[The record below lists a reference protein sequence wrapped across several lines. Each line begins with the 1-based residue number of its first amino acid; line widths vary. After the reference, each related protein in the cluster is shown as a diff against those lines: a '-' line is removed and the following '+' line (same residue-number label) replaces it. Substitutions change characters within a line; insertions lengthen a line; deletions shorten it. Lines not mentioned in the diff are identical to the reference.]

1 MVPVA
6 QETTANT
13 VRLPYSF
20 SRRFSLVAWCE
31 ASLEILHVH
40 PLSLSVLQELQRGLN
55 APFTLRQIDEAEF
68 EQRLNAVWQRDS
80 SEARQLMEDL
90 GSAEDFFTLAEEL
103 PETEDLLESDDD
115 APIIK
120 LINAMLAEA
129 IKEGASDIHIET
141 FEKSLVIRFRVDGT
155 LHEMLRPGRK
165 LASLLVSRIKVMAR
179 LDIAEKRVPQDGRIA
194 LLLGGRAIDVRVS
207 TMPSAW
213 GERVV
218 LRLLDK
224 NQARLTLERLGLS
237 QQLTAQL
244 RQLLHKSHGI
254 FLVTGPTG
262 SGKSTT
268 LYAGLQE
275 LNNHSRNI
283 LTVEDPIEY
292 MIEGIGQ
299 TQVNTRVGMTFA
311 RGLRAILRQDPDVV
325 MVGEIRDT
333 ETAEIAVQASLTG
346 HLVLSTLHTNTAV
359 GAITRLQDM
368 GVEPFLLSSSLTG
381 VMAQRL
387 VRTLCPDCRQP
398 APATD
403 EEKRLLGITDA
414 RTVTLY
420 HPQGCPAC
428 NHKGFRGR
436 TAIHE
441 LIVVDAT
448 LRDLIH
454 RQAGELELERHA
466 RQLLRGKELI
476 PVHIEAR
483 MNTSSGGM
491 LQRRRHAHRR
501 VAAADLALFTRQLA
515 TLVQAAMPLETCLQA
530 VSEQSEKLHVKSLGM
545 ALRSRIQEGYTL
557 SDSLREHPRVFDS
570 LFCSMVAAGEKSGH
584 LDVVLNRLADYTE
597 QRQRL
602 KSRLLQAM
610 LYPLVLLVVA
620 TGVVTILLTAV
631 VPKIIEQ
638 FDHLGHALPAST
650 RTLIAMS
657 DALQASGVYWLAG
670 LLGLLVLGQ
679 RLLKNPAMRLRWD
692 QTVLRL
698 PVTGRVARGL
708 NTARFSRT
716 LSILT
721 ASSVPL
727 LEGIQTA
734 AAVSANRYVEQ
745 QLLLAAD
752 RVREGSS
759 LRAALAELRLFPPMM
774 LYMIASG
781 EQSGELETMLEQ
793 AAVNQE
799 REFDTQVGLALGLF
813 EPALVV
819 MMAGVVLFIVI
830 AILEPML
837 QLNNMVGM

>member
-194 LLLGGRAIDVRVS
+194 LLLVSRIKVMARLDIAEKRVPQDGRIALLLGGRAIDVRVS

-237 QQLTAQL
+237 LELTAQL
-244 RQLLHKSHGI
+244 RQLLHKPHGI

-387 VRTLCPDCRQP
+387 VRTLCPDCRQSV
-398 APATD
+398 PATD

-454 RQAGELELERHA
+454 RQAGELELERYV
-466 RQLLRGKELI
+466 RQHSAGIRSNG
-476 PVHIEAR
+476 IEKV
-483 MNTSSGGM
+483 
-491 LQRRRHAHRR
+491 L
-501 VAAADLALFTRQLA
+501 
-515 TLVQAAMPLETCLQA
+515 
-530 VSEQSEKLHVKSLGM
+530 
-545 ALRSRIQEGYTL
+545 
-557 SDSLREHPRVFDS
+557 
-570 LFCSMVAAGEKSGH
+570 AGETS
-584 LDVVLNRLADYTE
+584 LDE
-597 QRQRL
+597 
-602 KSRLLQAM
+602 
-610 LYPLVLLVVA
+610 
-620 TGVVTILLTAV
+620 
-631 VPKIIEQ
+631 
-638 FDHLGHALPAST
+638 
-650 RTLIAMS
+650 
-657 DALQASGVYWLAG
+657 
-670 LLGLLVLGQ
+670 
-679 RLLKNPAMRLRWD
+679 
-692 QTVLRL
+692 VLR
-698 PVTGRVARGL
+698 VTMEA
-708 NTARFSRT
+708 
-716 LSILT
+716 
-721 ASSVPL
+721 
-727 LEGIQTA
+727 
-734 AAVSANRYVEQ
+734 
-745 QLLLAAD
+745 
-752 RVREGSS
+752 
-759 LRAALAELRLFPPMM
+759 
-774 LYMIASG
+774 
-781 EQSGELETMLEQ
+781 
-793 AAVNQE
+793 
-799 REFDTQVGLALGLF
+799 
-813 EPALVV
+813 
-819 MMAGVVLFIVI
+819 
-830 AILEPML
+830 
-837 QLNNMVGM
+837 

>member
-1 MVPVA
+1 
-6 QETTANT
+6 
-13 VRLPYSF
+13 
-20 SRRFSLVAWCE
+20 
-31 ASLEILHVH
+31 
-40 PLSLSVLQELQRGLN
+40 
-55 APFTLRQIDEAEF
+55 
-68 EQRLNAVWQRDS
+68 
-80 SEARQLMEDL
+80 MEDL

-179 LDIAEKRVPQDGRIA
+179 LDIASAYRRMAVLRCCWAVGRLTSVYLPC
-194 LLLGGRAIDVRVS
+194 LL
-207 TMPSAW
+207 P

-237 QQLTAQL
+237 HELTAQL
-244 RQLLHKSHGI
+244 RQLLHKPHGI

-292 MIEGIGQ
+292 MIDGIGQ

-387 VRTLCPDCRQP
+387 VRTLCPDCRQS

-454 RQAGELELERHA
+454 RQAGELELERYV
-466 RQLLRGKELI
+466 RQHSAGIRSNG
-476 PVHIEAR
+476 IEKV
-483 MNTSSGGM
+483 
-491 LQRRRHAHRR
+491 L
-501 VAAADLALFTRQLA
+501 
-515 TLVQAAMPLETCLQA
+515 
-530 VSEQSEKLHVKSLGM
+530 
-545 ALRSRIQEGYTL
+545 
-557 SDSLREHPRVFDS
+557 
-570 LFCSMVAAGEKSGH
+570 AGETS
-584 LDVVLNRLADYTE
+584 LDE
-597 QRQRL
+597 
-602 KSRLLQAM
+602 
-610 LYPLVLLVVA
+610 
-620 TGVVTILLTAV
+620 
-631 VPKIIEQ
+631 
-638 FDHLGHALPAST
+638 
-650 RTLIAMS
+650 
-657 DALQASGVYWLAG
+657 
-670 LLGLLVLGQ
+670 
-679 RLLKNPAMRLRWD
+679 
-692 QTVLRL
+692 VLR
-698 PVTGRVARGL
+698 VTMEA
-708 NTARFSRT
+708 
-716 LSILT
+716 
-721 ASSVPL
+721 
-727 LEGIQTA
+727 
-734 AAVSANRYVEQ
+734 
-745 QLLLAAD
+745 
-752 RVREGSS
+752 
-759 LRAALAELRLFPPMM
+759 
-774 LYMIASG
+774 
-781 EQSGELETMLEQ
+781 
-793 AAVNQE
+793 
-799 REFDTQVGLALGLF
+799 
-813 EPALVV
+813 
-819 MMAGVVLFIVI
+819 
-830 AILEPML
+830 
-837 QLNNMVGM
+837 

>member
-224 NQARLTLERLGLS
+224 NQ
-237 QQLTAQL
+237 
-244 RQLLHKSHGI
+244 
-254 FLVTGPTG
+254 
-262 SGKSTT
+262 
-268 LYAGLQE
+268 
-275 LNNHSRNI
+275 
-283 LTVEDPIEY
+283 
-292 MIEGIGQ
+292 
-299 TQVNTRVGMTFA
+299 
-311 RGLRAILRQDPDVV
+311 
-325 MVGEIRDT
+325 
-333 ETAEIAVQASLTG
+333 
-346 HLVLSTLHTNTAV
+346 
-359 GAITRLQDM
+359 
-368 GVEPFLLSSSLTG
+368 
-381 VMAQRL
+381 
-387 VRTLCPDCRQP
+387 
-398 APATD
+398 
-403 EEKRLLGITDA
+403 
-414 RTVTLY
+414 
-420 HPQGCPAC
+420 
-428 NHKGFRGR
+428 
-436 TAIHE
+436 
-441 LIVVDAT
+441 
-448 LRDLIH
+448 
-454 RQAGELELERHA
+454 A

>member
-244 RQLLHKSHGI
+244 RQLLHKPHGI

-454 RQAGELELERHA
+454 RQAGELELERYV
-466 RQLLRGKELI
+466 RQHSAGIRSNGIEKVLAGETSLDEVLRALGVLIDAPGYQFMQRRQGQWLPVSATRLSAQVTVPKQVQMLLQPGSDIWQKEYAL
-476 PVHIEAR
+476 E
-483 MNTSSGGM
+483 
-491 LQRRRHAHRR
+491 LQRRR
-501 VAAADLALFTRQLA
+501 L
-515 TLVQAAMPLETCLQA
+515 TLHDIELELQKEA
-530 VSEQSEKLHVKSLGM
+530 KKKTPQ
-545 ALRSRIQEGYTL
+545 I
-557 SDSLREHPRVFDS
+557 
-570 LFCSMVAAGEKSGH
+570 
-584 LDVVLNRLADYTE
+584 
-597 QRQRL
+597 
-602 KSRLLQAM
+602 
-610 LYPLVLLVVA
+610 
-620 TGVVTILLTAV
+620 
-631 VPKIIEQ
+631 
-638 FDHLGHALPAST
+638 
-650 RTLIAMS
+650 
-657 DALQASGVYWLAG
+657 
-670 LLGLLVLGQ
+670 
-679 RLLKNPAMRLRWD
+679 
-692 QTVLRL
+692 
-698 PVTGRVARGL
+698 
-708 NTARFSRT
+708 RFS
-716 LSILT
+716 
-721 ASSVPL
+721 P
-727 LEGIQTA
+727 
-734 AAVSANRYVEQ
+734 
-745 QLLLAAD
+745 
-752 RVREGSS
+752 
-759 LRAALAELRLFPPMM
+759 
-774 LYMIASG
+774 
-781 EQSGELETMLEQ
+781 
-793 AAVNQE
+793 
-799 REFDTQVGLALGLF
+799 F
-813 EPALVV
+813 EPATPFTLRFYSAAQNACWAVKL
-819 MMAGVVLFIVI
+819 AHDGALS
-830 AILEPML
+830 
-837 QLNNMVGM
+837 LNQCDERMP